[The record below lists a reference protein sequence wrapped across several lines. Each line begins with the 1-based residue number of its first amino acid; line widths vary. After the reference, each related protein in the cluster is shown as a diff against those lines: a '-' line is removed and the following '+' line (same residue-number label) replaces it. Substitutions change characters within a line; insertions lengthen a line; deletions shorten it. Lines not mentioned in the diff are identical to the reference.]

1 MVKIE
6 APAAAG
12 LEEPAAVLAIKMDK
26 TTIIV
31 FAVVGSLGLLS
42 AILGFAAEG
51 AKRTKRCELDLY
63 DLYYSSNSSSAAVGL
78 GVCGAILLV
87 ITQVTVAAIGG
98 CCGCCKSRAIPSE
111 TKRIVGVVCAVFS
124 WITAVIAFVLFLDG
138 AIVESNCVLVRG
150 GFFASA
156 GVLTL
161 ITTALGMTSYF
172 MLRAQPDEP
181 AAPAARRPPGPAG
194 GDEPTPIVGV
204 PTAVP
209 AGFPPPVSSPNPLL
223 VPVPAAQAPPNQ
235 QFAHPATSQA
245 PPHARF
251 ADAAVP
257 APAPAAA
264 QGYGSQASN
273 QQHFPANPRGRSEV

>member
-31 FAVVGSLGLLS
+31 SAV
-42 AILGFAAEG
+42 
-51 AKRTKRCELDLY
+51 RCELDLY

-245 PPHARF
+245 LPHARF

-257 APAPAAA
+257 DPAPAAA